1 LRGSA
6 LGALAEPSGNTN
18 IRSISWII
26 FEIDLRFNRPL
37 DDSARKYLNHWLDDE
52 GIWLLRWRGDCEQT
66 VVTFLVRHATREGAL
81 RLVSDQAA
89 MLWPHEVPAGV
100 EDVR

>member
-1 LRGSA
+1 M
-6 LGALAEPSGNTN
+6 
-18 IRSISWII
+18 

-37 DDSARKYLNHWLDDE
+37 DDGARKYLNHWLDDE
-52 GIWLLRWRGDCEQT
+52 AIGLLRWRGDGEQT

-81 RLVSDQAA
+81 RLVSYQAA

>member
-1 LRGSA
+1 M
-6 LGALAEPSGNTN
+6 
-18 IRSISWII
+18 

-37 DDSARKYLNHWLDDE
+37 DDGSRKYLNHWLDDE
-52 GIWLLRWRGDCEQT
+52 GIGLLRWRGDGEHT

-81 RLVSDQAA
+81 RLVSYQAA